1 MSEFKLIDNYT
12 INLVDNLLNMIKFRE
27 FDEPAFQKE
36 EVNINLKAK
45 PSLLHPKEMT
55 KLSDGLVELGF
66 NQEAAFWLQE
76 LLKFEKK
83 YGEFLTKS
91 YRDNI
96 YCWLVNHFCEV
107 ENDEKSL
114 EFGQKTLPTLA
125 YTEIP
130 TELKKDLLGNLGNAA
145 KRLGKTEESML
156 YFQKRFQ
163 LCRGMKNLDNYELLL
178 YGEDLI
184 EAQFKNKKYEA
195 ALITF
200 SKLKLFNLDAE
211 KSDGFEQ
218 NERFVAI
225 KKEVNKLYQNM
236 TPAEWQSWGVR
247 SRHPGRNLEKLW
259 DSVKLLYRIGM
270 LCQWKHDIYRNM
282 CEPLPTMPLEEART
296 TIQINKGK
304 PKMVLHANDWLATSA
319 NIFGHLFY
327 DLPKA
332 VPWKIGKLNF

>member
-114 EFGQKTLPTLA
+114 EFGQKNFT
-125 YTEIP
+125 
-130 TELKKDLLGNLGNAA
+130 N
-145 KRLGKTEESML
+145 
-156 YFQKRFQ
+156 
-163 LCRGMKNLDNYELLL
+163 
-178 YGEDLI
+178 
-184 EAQFKNKKYEA
+184 
-195 ALITF
+195 F
-200 SKLKLFNLDAE
+200 S
-211 KSDGFEQ
+211 
-218 NERFVAI
+218 I
-225 KKEVNKLYQNM
+225 
-236 TPAEWQSWGVR
+236 
-247 SRHPGRNLEKLW
+247 HRN
-259 DSVKLLYRIGM
+259 S
-270 LCQWKHDIYRNM
+270 N
-282 CEPLPTMPLEEART
+282 
-296 TIQINKGK
+296 
-304 PKMVLHANDWLATSA
+304 
-319 NIFGHLFY
+319 
-327 DLPKA
+327 
-332 VPWKIGKLNF
+332 